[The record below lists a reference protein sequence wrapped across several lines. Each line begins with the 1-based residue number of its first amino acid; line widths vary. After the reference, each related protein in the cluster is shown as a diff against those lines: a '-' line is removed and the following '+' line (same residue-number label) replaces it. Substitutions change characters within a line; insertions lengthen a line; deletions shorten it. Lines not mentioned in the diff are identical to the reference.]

1 MKKKYLFFLGIDI
14 SSRTLDVV
22 YGYNFHDCKHQQ
34 FTNSAKGINELI
46 TLIGRFHSIHSEVLI
61 CCEHTGVYMDKLA
74 YALQATSID
83 LWAVHPLLMSN
94 YSIDLNRFKSD
105 KADAKKIFLY
115 ALNNH
120 NRAIVYQPLCSDAQM
135 LKDLSTLRKQLIEDK
150 NVWECRIHAAG
161 QKALPN
167 PYQYGMYMQ
176 MVITIEELIKNTDE
190 AILALIKSSSHI
202 KQIYSI
208 LISIPG
214 IGPVIA
220 QHMIALTD
228 CFTKFNSW
236 KAFANFIGTA
246 PHAKQSGTTLKK
258 KARTSKQA
266 HRKLKADLNQ
276 GVLSICTKKDPFRV
290 IYQQLFQQKIPHLQ
304 ILNNMKNV
312 LIKLAF
318 TLVNKKEEY
327 DEEIFLKNKISWHN
341 LLGLS

>member
-1 MKKKYLFFLGIDI
+1 MKKKYLFFVGIDI
-14 SSRTLDVV
+14 SARTLDVV
-22 YGYNFHDCKHQQ
+22 YGPNAYEFKHQQ
-34 FTNSAKGINELI
+34 FLNNAKGINELI
-46 TLIGRFHSIHSEVLI
+46 TLVTRLHTVQQEVLI

-115 ALNNH
+115 AINNN
-120 NRAIVYQPLCSDAQM
+120 NRVVAYKRLSTDAQT
-135 LKDLSTLRKQLIEDK
+135 LKDLSTLRKQLIEEK
-150 NVWECRIHAAG
+150 NVWECRIHAAT

-167 PYQYGMYMQ
+167 PYQYQMYMQ
-176 MVITIEELIKNTDE
+176 MVTTIKELIKNTDD
-190 AILALIKSSSHI
+190 AIMALIKSSSHI
-202 KQIYSI
+202 KQIYTI

-220 QHMIALTD
+220 RHMIALTD

-276 GVLSICTKKDPFRV
+276 GVVSICTKKKTFRAV
-290 IYQQLFQQKIPHLQ
+290 YQQLFQQKIPHLQ

-312 LIKLAF
+312 IIKLAF

-327 DEEIFLKNKISWHN
+327 KEEVFLKNKISWHN

>member
-1 MKKKYLFFLGIDI
+1 
-14 SSRTLDVV
+14 
-22 YGYNFHDCKHQQ
+22 
-34 FTNSAKGINELI
+34 
-46 TLIGRFHSIHSEVLI
+46 
-61 CCEHTGVYMDKLA
+61 MDKLA
-74 YALQATSID
+74 YALQATSMD

-115 ALNNH
+115 ALNNY
-120 NRAIVYQPLCSDAQM
+120 NRAVVYQPLSSDAQM
-135 LKDLSTLRKQLIEDK
+135 LKDLSTLRKQLIEEK
-150 NVWECRIHAAG
+150 NVWECRIHAAS

-167 PYQYGMYMQ
+167 PYQFTTYMQ
-176 MVITIEELIKNTDE
+176 LVTTLKELIKNTDD
-190 AILALIKSSSHI
+190 AITVLIKNSSHI
-202 KQIYSI
+202 KKIYSI
-208 LISIPG
+208 LVSIPG

-220 QHMIALTD
+220 RHMIALTD

-246 PHAKQSGTTLKK
+246 PHAKQSGTTLKR

-266 HRKLKADLNQ
+266 HRKLKADLHQ
-276 GVLSICTKKDPFRV
+276 GVLSICTKTKAFKAV
-290 IYQQLFQQKIPHLQ
+290 YQQLFQQKIPHLQ

-327 DEEIFLKNKISWHN
+327 KEEVFLKNKISWQNTLN
-341 LLGLS
+341 LS

>member
-1 MKKKYLFFLGIDI
+1 MKKKYLFFVGIDI

-22 YGYNFHDCKHQQ
+22 YGYNFHDCKHRQ
-34 FTNSAKGINELI
+34 FANNAKGINELI
-46 TLIGRFHSIHSEVLI
+46 TLIGRLHSIEGEVLI

-115 ALNNH
+115 GLNNY
-120 NRAIVYQPLCSDAQM
+120 NRAVAYKPLSSDAQT
-135 LKDLSTLRKQLIEDK
+135 LKDLFTLRKQLIEEK

-161 QKALPN
+161 EKALPN
-167 PYQYGMYMQ
+167 PYQYGIYMQ
-176 MVITIEELIKNTDE
+176 MVTTIKELIKNTDN

-246 PHAKQSGTTLKK
+246 PHGKQSGTTLKK
-258 KARTSKQA
+258 KARTSRQA
-266 HRKLKADLNQ
+266 HRKLKADLHQ
-276 GVLSICTKKDPFRV
+276 GVLSICTKKEPFRA
-290 IYQQLFQQKIPHLQ
+290 IYQQLLQQKIPHMQ

-318 TLVNKKEEY
+318 TLVNKKEEF
-327 DEEIFLKNKISWHN
+327 DEKTFFENKTSWQN
-341 LLGLS
+341 ILELS

>member
-1 MKKKYLFFLGIDI
+1 MEKKYLFFVGIDI
-14 SSRTLDVV
+14 SALTLDVV
-22 YGYNFHDCKHQQ
+22 YGHNAYDFKHQQ
-34 FTNSAKGINELI
+34 FLNNAKGINELI
-46 TLIGRFHSIHSEVLI
+46 TLINRLHSVQQQVLI

-115 ALNNH
+115 AINNN
-120 NRAIVYQPLCSDAQM
+120 NRAVVYKRLSSDAQT
-135 LKDLSTLRKQLIEDK
+135 LRDLFTLRKELITEK
-150 NVWECRIHAAG
+150 NVWECRLKGLDH
-161 QKALPN
+161 KALPN
-167 PYQYGMYMQ
+167 QYQYCMYLKMIQ
-176 MVITIEELIKNTDE
+176 TIKAFIKQTDD
-190 AILALIKSSSHI
+190 ALMLFIKQSPGI

-220 QHMIALTD
+220 QHLLLLTD

-246 PHAKQSGTTLKK
+246 PHAKRSGTTVKK
-258 KARTSKQA
+258 RARTSKQA
-266 HRKLKADLNQ
+266 HRKIKADLNQ
-276 GVLSICTKKDPFRV
+276 GVVSICSRNNRFRA

-304 ILNNMKNV
+304 IINNIKNV
-312 LIKLAF
+312 LLKLAF
-318 TLVNKKEEY
+318 TLVNKKTLF
-327 DEEIFLKNKISWHN
+327 DEEIFFKNKISWQN
-341 LLGLS
+341 CLDLS

>member
-1 MKKKYLFFLGIDI
+1 MKKKYLFFVGIDI
-14 SSRTLDVV
+14 SAATLDVV
-22 YGYNFHDCKHQQ
+22 YGYNFHECKHQQ
-34 FTNSAKGINELI
+34 FANNAKGINELI
-46 TLIGRFHSIHSEVLI
+46 TLIIRLHSIQGEVLI

-120 NRAIVYQPLCSDAQM
+120 NRAVIYQPLSSDAQT
-135 LKDLSTLRKQLIEDK
+135 LKDLSTLRKQLIEEK
-150 NVWECRIHAAG
+150 NVWECRIHAAN

-176 MVITIEELIKNTDE
+176 MVTTIKELIKNTDD
-190 AILALIKSSSHI
+190 AIMALIKSSSHI

-220 QHMIALTD
+220 RHMIALTD

-246 PHAKQSGTTLKK
+246 PHGKQSGTTLKK

-266 HRKLKADLNQ
+266 HRKLKADLHQ
-276 GVLSICTKKDPFRV
+276 GVLSICTKKEPFRAV
-290 IYQQLFQQKIPHLQ
+290 YQQLSQQKIPHLQ
-304 ILNNMKNV
+304 ILNNIKNI
-312 LIKLAF
+312 LINLAF
-318 TLVNKKEEY
+318 TLVNKKEKY
-327 DEEIFLKNKISWHN
+327 NEEVFLKNKISWHN
-341 LLGLS
+341 ILGLS